1 MDPVTTAATINAG
14 ATLAAKYLE
23 VKGKTTFSWL
33 EGQKAKARNA
43 ESPSDAQSIYEET
56 INRFQES
63 NADLE
68 NIARGY
74 KDLYEQIVIS
84 DDDIEFLN
92 ATLRNALK
100 ILSELGDIKEDQI
113 ETFNSM
119 INLINKDLLK
129 SMQLLGF
136 NYKEAIGIPLTLAC
150 SNFILAKL
158 GSNSSPSKIPTDEF
172 SEELF
177 VEGLSKLFGQP
188 DQQE

>member
-1 MDPVTTAATINAG
+1 MDPVTTAASINAG
-14 ATLAAKYLE
+14 ATLAAKLLE
-23 VKGKTTFSWL
+23 IRGKTTYSWL

-43 ESPSDAQSIYEET
+43 ESASDAQLIYEET
-56 INRFQES
+56 INRFQQS

-68 NIARGY
+68 NIARVY

-100 ILSELGDIKEDQI
+100 ILSDLGNVEEDQI
-113 ETFNSM
+113 ETFNSV

-136 NYKEAIGIPLTLAC
+136 NYREAIGIPLTQAC
-150 SNFILAKL
+150 ANFILDKL
-158 GSNSSPSKIPTDEF
+158 GPNTLSSSVP
-172 SEELF
+172 SEEFNFQDLEQVLKQF
-177 VEGLSKLFGQP
+177 NPE
-188 DQQE
+188 E